1 MSSLR
6 GTDTQAERQ
15 AEVDILRFASKIASE
30 AHIEVMKQCRPGMLE
45 YQLEVLT
52 LQLTLLALLVQKYKQ
67 CRPGMLEYQ
76 LEVLT
81 LLALLVQKYKH

>member
-1 MSSLR
+1 M
-6 GTDTQAERQ
+6 
-15 AEVDILRFASKIASE
+15 DILRFASKVASE

-45 YQLEVLT
+45 YQLEVLN

-76 LEVLT
+76 LEVL
-81 LLALLVQKYKH
+81 ALLVQKYKHCHIRYSLYLLY

>member
-52 LQLTLLALLVQKYKQ
+52 L
-67 CRPGMLEYQ
+67 
-76 LEVLT
+76 
-81 LLALLVQKYKH
+81 LALLVQKYKH